1 MSPTRNLFQ
10 RIVPGIIL
18 FTLLGGTLQA
28 QPPDSSNVQFG
39 VEIGLLQD
47 TLGQIVSVPVTK
59 TAGSEDMYGFDFLI
73 EFNVSALTLVNVTPG
88 EMFDSSG
95 AYQWEYFSFRSDT
108 SFVYDGDTCLA
119 ALIRAVGVAD
129 INNGAH
135 HPLEFNIPDGSTLLT
150 LDFLVTDNSSYLC
163 FYSPVRFFWM
173 DCGDNAIAMEDTL
186 SALLAISDQVYDIF
200 GIDIA
205 DPNADFPTY
214 FGAPDLCVGGS
225 NNGVVRFID
234 YYNGGVDIICNDSI
248 EFIGDINLNGITYE
262 IADMVMFTN
271 YFYHGWEAFAGHYE
285 ASAAASDVNYDGIVL
300 QFEDLIYLYRVVCGD
315 AVPADTST
323 PPIPDSALFTQNTE
337 TDTVRVTAGDTLAGC
352 FLLFYG
358 EITPHFLLDTAFH
371 TCGFEHDSGLTRVVI
386 TPRLGGMAD
395 SCCRG
400 FTSGPLFT
408 YSGDGLLIEAQ
419 TADFCNH
426 VFMTGIEI
434 IGSEPP
440 DLVLKV
446 AIDSTTA
453 FPGESPVYIDVYVD
467 NPFDTVVAFTLLINL
482 DRTDLIE
489 FLPSAG
495 DTIIDT
501 TVWRYCG
508 EWSGDTCL
516 CWVDTTII
524 ETRVSSGAVDTT
536 GTLISGWNLVT
547 SRSPSGTNH
556 DLKVTGIANTLGE
569 PIRPGIAPQEGGLLL
584 RLMAKAYSEVP
595 DSMAGLTARLLIVDN
610 PSETDFSDQLGYII
624 GLQSEP
630 YPHYDTATVSFID
643 GMVQVT
649 PIRPGDANG
658 DDFINIGD
666 AIFLV
671 KHVFASGP
679 APEPEFRGDANL
691 DGEVNIG
698 DAVYLINY
706 IFKSGPPPWDH

>member
-1 MSPTRNLFQ
+1 MSHLCNLFQ
-10 RIVPGIIL
+10 RILPGIIL

-28 QPPDSSNVQFG
+28 QPPDSNNVPFG
-39 VEIGLLQD
+39 IEIGLLHD

-73 EFNVSALTLVNVTPG
+73 GFDASAMTLVNVTPG
-88 EMFDSSG
+88 EIFDDSG

-108 SFVYDGDTCLA
+108 SFVYDGDTCLTT
-119 ALIRAVGVAD
+119 LIRAVGVAE

-135 HPLEFNIPDGSTLLT
+135 HPLEFNIPDGATLLT
-150 LDFLVTDNSSYLC
+150 LDFLVTNDSSYQC

-186 SALLAISDQVYDIF
+186 STLLAISDRVYDIF
-200 GIDIA
+200 GIDITN
-205 DPNADFPTY
+205 PNADFPSF
-214 FGAPDLCVGGS
+214 FGAPETCVGDS

-234 YYNGGVDIICNDSI
+234 YYNGGVEITCNDSI
-248 EFIGDINLNGITYE
+248 EYIGDINLNGIAYE
-262 IADMVMFTN
+262 IADLVIFTN
-271 YFYHGWEAFAGHYE
+271 YFYYGREAFGDHYE
-285 ASAAASDVNYDGIVL
+285 ASTAASDVNYDGIVL

-315 AVPADTST
+315 AMPGYPLMN
-323 PPIPDSALFTQNTE
+323 PPVPDSALFTQDIE
-337 TDTVRVTAGDTLAGC
+337 TSTVSVGYHDTLAGV
-352 FLLFYG
+352 FLMFYG
-358 EITPHFLLDTAFH
+358 EITPHFLLDTTAH
-371 TCGFEHDSGLTRVVI
+371 TCGYGHDSGLTRVII
-386 TPRLGGMAD
+386 TPALAGMPD
-395 SCCRG
+395 SCRRG

-408 YSGDGLLIEAQ
+408 YSGDGLLIEAN
-419 TADFCNH
+419 TADFNNH
-426 VFMTGIEI
+426 VFATRIEI
-434 IGSEPP
+434 TGSEPP
-440 DLVLKV
+440 DMVLRV
-446 AIDSTTA
+446 TIDSTTA
-453 FPGESPVYIDVYVD
+453 FPGESPVYIDVYMD
-467 NPFDTVVAFTLLINL
+467 NPFDTVVGFTLLINL

-489 FLPSAG
+489 FLPFTG

-501 TVWRYCG
+501 TVWHYCG

-516 CWVDTTII
+516 YWVDTTII
-524 ETRVSSGAVDTT
+524 ETWVSSGAVDTT

-556 DLKVTGIANTLGE
+556 DLKVTGIANTFGGTL
-569 PIRPGIAPQEGGLLL
+569 PGIAPQEGGLLL
-584 RLMAKAYSEVP
+584 RLMARAYHEVP
-595 DSMAGLTARLLIVDN
+595 DSTAGLTARLLIIDN
-610 PSETDFSDQLGYII
+610 PSETSFSDQLGYII

-643 GMVQVT
+643 GTVQVVS
-649 PIRPGDANG
+649 IRPGDANG

-666 AIFLV
+666 AVFLV
-671 KHVFASGP
+671 KFVFTSGP
-679 APEPEFRGDANL
+679 APEPEFRGDANF